1 MAPQMQITF
10 RLLDAA
16 DLEFY
21 RSWFNDAELARR
33 LSYPTDDWFA
43 YVTATEASRCWVGL
57 DETGGVISVLQV
69 DDGENGL
76 GQFDISL
83 RPELRGRGLGAA
95 VLDAF
100 IGGPGADFTALE
112 GAIEPDNAAS
122 LACVRRC
129 GFEIYPGL
137 DEDGLVR
144 VRRDREE
151 VDL

>member
-1 MAPQMQITF
+1 MAQQMQITF

-43 YVTATEASRCWVGL
+43 YVAATDASRCWVAL
-57 DETGGVISVLQV
+57 DENGGMI
-69 DDGENGL
+69 
-76 GQFDISL
+76 
-83 RPELRGRGLGAA
+83 AA
-95 VLDAF
+95 LLHCR
-100 IGGPGADFTALE
+100 PGADFAVLK

-129 GFEIYPGL
+129 GFEILPGL